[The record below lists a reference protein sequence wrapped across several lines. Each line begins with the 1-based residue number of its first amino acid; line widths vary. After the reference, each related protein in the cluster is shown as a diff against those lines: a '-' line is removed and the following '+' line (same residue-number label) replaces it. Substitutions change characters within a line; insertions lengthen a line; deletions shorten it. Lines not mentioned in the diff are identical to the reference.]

1 MKKIFILLIPYIVFS
16 CNALPIPSVQKDA
29 STSIELGSIG
39 IMSSGLVQNRFQINA
54 IPTLEQKIMVKSISK
69 YFDKTT
75 LSYYNKNQPDTTKT
89 ITYIDSLKI
98 QPKYL
103 QLEIIDKVTLLEEL
117 NAQPNKKVVDYLKTA
132 ENILFISS
140 VSIKF
145 PEMIQNNLQ
154 NAEEVYL
161 VNSANKKYVLALFNK
176 NKLSETIAFSTG
188 DIFEYE
194 TSILCWGVSDR
205 HNIVITDITNGKCGK
220 STYKTYY
227 KAHKKQIKANQY

>member
-1 MKKIFILLIPYIVFS
+1 MFS

-29 STSIELGSIG
+29 STSIELGAIG

-54 IPTLEQKIMVKSISK
+54 IPTLEQKIRVKSISK

-75 LSYYNKNQPDTTKT
+75 ISYYNKNQPDTTKT
-89 ITYIDSLKI
+89 LTYIDSLKI
-98 QPKYL
+98 QSKYL

-117 NAQPNKKVVDYLKTA
+117 NAQPNKKVVDYLKTT

-145 PEMIQNNLQ
+145 PEMLQNSIQ
-154 NAEEVYL
+154 NAEEVFL
-161 VNSANKKYVLALFNK
+161 VNSDNKKYVLGLFNK
-176 NKLSETIAFSTG
+176 DKCSETIEFSTG

-194 TSILCWGVSDR
+194 TSNFCWGVNDK
-205 HNIVITDITNGKCGK
+205 HTIVITDITNGKCGK

-227 KAHKKQIKANQY
+227 KSHKKQLKANQY